1 MIFDSSAFNSLMS
14 RHKEGDETTVVPR
27 MRTLDQCAGYFKE
40 QDPETT
46 LTRYRIRQMVLNG
59 TIPHVMCG
67 KKYLVNLDKLIE
79 YLSGP
84 ETAPEPEKKIEA
96 KRLKVHRLV
105 PN

>member
-1 MIFDSSAFNSLMS
+1 M
-14 RHKEGDETTVVPR
+14 VPR
-27 MRTLDQCAGYFKE
+27 MRTIEQCAAYFKE

-46 LTRYRIRQMVLNG
+46 MTRYRIRTLIKEG

-67 KKYLVNLDKLIE
+67 TKYLVNLDKLIE
-79 YLSGP
+79 YLSEP

-105 PN
+105 PH

>member
-27 MRTLDQCAGYFKE
+27 MRTLDQCAVYFKE

-79 YLSGP
+79 YLSEP

-105 PN
+105 PH